1 MARFVNFENVNEAI
15 VKLKDIYYVDDN
27 GNKVYF
33 KFINFEQLSL
43 KNFTKQF
50 PDKDPTEIVETII
63 TRESKDR
70 RFYTL
75 TISMCIQQEIDD
87 YGLVGH
93 VPSND
98 TNDINPETLILTFGK
113 YQGNSVK
120 SISECDLGY
129 LRWIATSADNMPEGL
144 KYVCKYW
151 IAKVEG
157 REHEQIVPTIPMPTL

>member
-1 MARFVNFENVNEAI
+1 MSRFANFENIDEA
-15 VKLKDIYYVDDN
+15 VAKLKEVYYVDDN
-27 GNKVYF
+27 DNRIYF

-43 KNFTKQF
+43 ENFTKQF
-50 PDKDPTEIVETII
+50 PDRDPTEIVETII
-63 TRESKDR
+63 PKESKGK

-75 TISMCIQQEIDD
+75 TITACIQAEIDD
-87 YGLVGH
+87 YGLVGYA
-93 VPSND
+93 SANSES
-98 TNDINPETLILTFGK
+98 DINPETFIFTFGK